1 MANIYKGFSTVNK
14 IRAPYTLTDA
24 ELVKTDLLN
33 ELNTRRGERVMRP
46 KFGTRIFD
54 ILMNPLDEYVDKEDE
69 DDVIRIVNKDPRV
82 ELQVVKTDV
91 LDHTIRCAVQLRIL
105 PRLGDD
111 ELYVEYARQDVEL

>member
-33 ELNTRRGERVMRP
+33 ELNTRQGERVMRP

-54 ILMNPLDEYVDKEDE
+54 LLMNPLDEYVVGEVE

-82 ELQVVKTDV
+82 ELQTVKTDV

-105 PRLGDD
+105 PRLGED
-111 ELYVEYARQDVEL
+111 ELYVEYARQDVEV

>member
-33 ELNTRRGERVMRP
+33 ELNTRQGERVMRP
-46 KFGTRIFD
+46 TFGTRIFD
-54 ILMNPLDEYVDKEDE
+54 ILMNPLDELVVQEVE

-82 ELQVVKTDV
+82 ELQTVKTDV

-105 PRLGDD
+105 PRLSED
-111 ELYVEYARQDVEL
+111 ELFIEYARSDVEI